1 MMKEK
6 KNFSRF
12 GAVLILLGIAVLL
25 ILWRYIS
32 LMLLTPDTIVNPAQR
47 PVVERGPIL
56 DRNGRILAI
65 QTELESVT
73 AWKPEMDDIE
83 AEAELLAPIIALP
96 AQSIVDILSGPSSFA
111 YIKRKI
117 TQSES
122 ASVRRLINSDQLP
135 GIHLQREFDR
145 TYPEEHLAS
154 HVLGIVDVDNQ
165 GLEGLELAYDSLL
178 SPDVTNT
185 DIETIYGSQIF
196 LTIDVNIQYMAE
208 SVARETLE
216 EHEADAVM
224 ILVMDAQNG
233 DLLALAS
240 IPDFNPNVYNNFPQK
255 NRQNRP
261 AVSAYEPGSV
271 FKIFSIAALLEVGGI
286 SQHSEF
292 LCNGFYEHP
301 DIPSP
306 IKCLGTHGAVTP
318 AEIIK
323 FSCNAGA
330 AYASETVDAQLFHD
344 MLVRFGFGTETS
356 LPFPG
361 ESNGLLTN
369 VSRWSARSK
378 PTLAFG
384 QEISTSAVQMITAA
398 SAFSN
403 GGFVLEPHI
412 IQQVVSPDGTV
423 LEKTVRKPLVDAVS
437 AETAQAMLL
446 MMEAATESGG
456 TARRATIDGIRVSAK
471 TGTAQV
477 FDPVTGTYSEEDF
490 TASCLAIFPTNSPE
504 LIMYVVIE
512 HPKAGETYGGR
523 IAAPV
528 VRKLGETIADY
539 LDIPRTGDGEVT
551 HAGTVRI
558 AGLPTVT
565 IGDAVPD
572 FTGYSKRQLLPLL
585 DIDELNVIISGSG
598 WVVGQEPAAGT
609 RVARGMRLLLELE

>member
-1 MMKEK
+1 MMEEK
-6 KNFSRF
+6 KNYSRF
-12 GAVLILLGIAVLL
+12 GVILILFGIAVLL

-32 LMLLTPDTIVNPAQR
+32 LMLLTPDTAMNPAQR

-73 AWKPEMDDIE
+73 AWKPEMDDVE
-83 AEAELLAPIIALP
+83 AAAELLAPIIAVP
-96 AQSIVDILSGPSSFA
+96 AHSIVDILSGPSSFA

-122 ASVRRLINSDQLP
+122 ASVRKLINSEQLP
-135 GIHLQREFDR
+135 GINLQREFDR

-154 HVLGIVDVDNQ
+154 HVLGIVDVDNR
-165 GLEGLELAYDSLL
+165 GLEGLELAYDLLL
-178 SPDVTNT
+178 SPEVT
-185 DIETIYGSQIF
+185 DADRETVYGSQIF
-196 LTIDVNIQYMAE
+196 LTLDINIQYMAE

-216 EHEADAVM
+216 EHEADSVM
-224 ILVMDAQNG
+224 ILVMDAKTG

-240 IPDFNPNVYNNFPQK
+240 IPDFNPNVYNNFPPR
-255 NRQNRP
+255 NRQNR
-261 AVSAYEPGSV
+261 AVVSAYEPGSV

-286 SQHSEF
+286 SGHSEF
-292 LCNGFYEHP
+292 LCEGFYENP
-301 DIPSP
+301 DIPAP
-306 IKCLGTHGAVTP
+306 IKCLNTHGIVNPTD
-318 AEIIK
+318 IIK

-330 AYASETVDAQLFHD
+330 AYASETVDAPLFHD

-384 QEISTSAVQMITAA
+384 QEISTSAIQMITAA
-398 SAFSN
+398 SAFAN

-412 IQQVVSPDGTV
+412 IQQIVSPEGSV
-423 LEKTVRKPLVDAVS
+423 LEKTVRKPLIDAVS

-446 MMEAATESGG
+446 MMETATQSGG
-456 TARRATIDGIRVSAK
+456 TARRAAIDGIRVSAK

-477 FDPVTGTYSEEDF
+477 FDPVTGAYSDEDF

-504 LIMYVVIE
+504 LIVYVVIE

-528 VRKLGETIADY
+528 VSKLGETIVNY
-539 LDIPRTGDGEVT
+539 LDIPRTGETEFT
-551 HAGTVRI
+551 HEGTVRI
-558 AGLPTVT
+558 QGLPQII
-565 IGDAVPD
+565 IGEVMPD
-572 FTGYSKRQLLPLL
+572 FSTYSKRQLLPLL
-585 DIDELNVIISGSG
+585 DVDELNVIITGSG
-598 WVVGQEPAAGT
+598 WVVRQEPAPGT
-609 RVARGMRLLLELE
+609 KVKQGLDLLLELE

>member
-1 MMKEK
+1 MEEK

-12 GAVLILLGIAVLL
+12 GVVLILFGIAVLL

-32 LMLLTPDTIVNPAQR
+32 LMLLTPDTIINPAQR
-47 PVVERGPIL
+47 TVVERGPIL

-73 AWKPEMDDIE
+73 AWKPEMDSLDDT
-83 AEAELLAPIIALP
+83 AELLAPVIALS

-122 ASVRRLINSDQLP
+122 VSVRKLINSEQLP

-154 HVLGIVDVDNQ
+154 HVLGIVDVDNR

-178 SPDVTNT
+178 SPFVDDTALDTV
-185 DIETIYGSQIF
+185 YGSQIF
-196 LTIDVNIQYMAE
+196 LTLDVNIQYMAE

-216 EHEADAVM
+216 EHEADSVM
-224 ILVMDAQNG
+224 ILVMEAKTGN
-233 DLLALAS
+233 LLALAS
-240 IPDFNPNVYNNFPQK
+240 IPDFNPNVYNNFPQL

-292 LCNGFYEHP
+292 FCAGYYEHP
-301 DIPSP
+301 DIPVP
-306 IKCLGTHGAVTP
+306 ITCLNTHGEVTP
-318 AEIIK
+318 TDIIK
-323 FSCNAGA
+323 YSCNAGA

-344 MLVRFGFGTETS
+344 MLVRFGFGTETA

-361 ESNGLLTN
+361 ESNGMLTN
-369 VSRWSARSK
+369 TSRWSARSK

-384 QEISTSAVQMITAA
+384 QEISTSAIQMITAA
-398 SAFSN
+398 STFAN
-403 GGFVLEPHI
+403 GGFMLEPHI
-412 IQQVVSPDGTV
+412 VQQIVSPEGAV
-423 LEKTVRKPLVDAVS
+423 IEKTVRKPLVDAVS

-446 MMEAATESGG
+446 MMETATQSGG
-456 TARRATIDGIRVSAK
+456 TARRAAIEGIRVSAK

-477 FDPVTGTYSEEDF
+477 FDPSTGTYSDEDF
-490 TASCLAIFPTNSPE
+490 TASCLAIFPTDSPE
-504 LIMYVVIE
+504 LIVYVVID

-528 VRKLGETIADY
+528 VSKLGESIVNY
-539 LDIPRTGDGEVT
+539 LDIPRTGEPAFT
-551 HAGTVRI
+551 HDGTVRI
-558 AGLPTVT
+558 HGLPQVTV
-565 IGDAVPD
+565 GEAVPD
-572 FTGYSKRQLLPLL
+572 FSSYSKRQLLPLL
-585 DIDELNVIISGSG
+585 DVDELNVVITGSG
-598 WVVGQEPAAGT
+598 WVVRQDPTAGT
-609 RVARGMRLLLELE
+609 RVKPGMRLLLELE

>member
-1 MMKEK
+1 MEEK

-12 GAVLILLGIAVLL
+12 GVVLILIGIAVLL

-73 AWKPEMDDIE
+73 AWKPEMDDVE
-83 AEAELLAPIIALP
+83 AAAALLAPIIEMP
-96 AQSIVDILSGPSSFA
+96 AQSIIHILSGPSSFA

-117 TQSES
+117 TESEIS
-122 ASVRRLINSDQLP
+122 SVRKLINSEQLP

-178 SPDVTNT
+178 SPEVRDSDLDTV
-185 DIETIYGSQIF
+185 YGSQIF
-196 LTIDVNIQYMAE
+196 LTLDINIQYMAE
-208 SVARETLE
+208 SIARDTLE
-216 EHEADAVM
+216 EHEADSVM
-224 ILVMDAQNG
+224 ILVMDAKSG
-233 DLLALAS
+233 GLLAVAS
-240 IPDFNPNVYNNFPQK
+240 TPDFNPNVYNNFPQEY
-255 NRQNRP
+255 RQNRP

-271 FKIFSIAALLEVGGI
+271 FKIFSVAALLEVGGI

-301 DIPSP
+301 DIPVP
-306 IKCLGTHGAVTP
+306 IKCLGTHGTVNP
-318 AEIIK
+318 AGIIK
-323 FSCNAGA
+323 YSCNAGA
-330 AYASETVDAQLFHD
+330 AFASETVDEQLFHD
-344 MLVRFGFGTETS
+344 MLVRFGFGTETA

-398 SAFSN
+398 TAFAN
-403 GGFVLEPHI
+403 GGYMLEPHI
-412 IQQVVSPDGTV
+412 VQKVVSPDGTV
-423 LEKTVRKPLVDAVS
+423 VEKTVRKPLVDAVS

-446 MMEAATESGG
+446 MMETATQSGG
-456 TARRATIDGIRVSAK
+456 TARRAAIEGIRVSAK

-477 FDPVTGTYSEEDF
+477 FDPITGGYSEEDF

-504 LIMYVVIE
+504 LIIYLVIE

-528 VRKLGETIADY
+528 VSKLGETIADY
-539 LDIPRTGDGEVT
+539 LDIPRTGETEISHDGK
-551 HAGTVRI
+551 VRI
-558 AGLPTVT
+558 IGLPQVT
-565 IGDAVPD
+565 IGESVPD

-585 DIDELNVIISGSG
+585 DIDEMKVIITGSG
-598 WVVGQEPAAGT
+598 WVVRQEPAAGT
-609 RVARGMRLLLELE
+609 GVKPGMNLLLELE